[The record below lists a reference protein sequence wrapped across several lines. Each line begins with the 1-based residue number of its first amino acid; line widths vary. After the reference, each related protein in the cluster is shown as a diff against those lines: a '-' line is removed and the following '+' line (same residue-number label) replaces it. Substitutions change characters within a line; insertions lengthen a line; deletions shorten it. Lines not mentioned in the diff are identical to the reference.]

1 MDTSRGP
8 KRQQGAACVG
18 RLGTWKYLRYQV
30 LSSTIDLMGTYYQDD
45 FVTLYHD
52 DCLENQNWKF
62 ADVLVTDPPYGRAWK
77 QGDTNTARGWANST
91 HAGILNDSTTGVR
104 DAVLGIWGAMKPALA
119 FGDLMLEP
127 PANTKHVL
135 IYDKG
140 TDAGFTG
147 AVGGYRRN
155 VEAVYL
161 IGKGWGSG
169 LGGRSA
175 VVSTAKSAGGNL
187 ARTTGH
193 PHTKPSDVME
203 ALVAYAPP
211 GTIADPFAGS
221 GSTLIAAKNLGRKA
235 IGVELD
241 ERYCEIAAKRLSQD
255 LLELDWT
262 A

>member
-1 MDTSRGP
+1 MIKP
-8 KRQQGAACVG
+8 
-18 RLGTWKYLRYQV
+18 
-30 LSSTIDLMGTYYQDD
+30 YYQDD
-45 FVTLYHD
+45 YVTLYHGKAEE
-52 DCLENQNWKF
+52 CPAWLTV
-62 ADVLVTDPPYGRAWK
+62 DVLITDPPYGRDWK
-77 QGDTNTARGWANST
+77 QGDTRSVYGWASDK
-91 HAGILNDSTTGVR
+91 HQGILNDGTTAVR
-104 DAVLGIWGAMKPALA
+104 DAALTAWGIEKPALA

-140 TDAGFTG
+140 NDAGFTG
-147 AVGGYRRN
+147 AIGGYRRN
-155 VEAVYL
+155 AEAIYL

-175 VVSTAKSAGGNL
+175 IVSTLKSAGGNL

-203 ALVAYAPP
+203 ALVAYSPP

-221 GSTLIAAKNLGRKA
+221 GSTLVAAKNLGRKS

-241 ERYCEIAAKRLSQD
+241 ERHCETAAKRLSQD
-255 LLELDWT
+255 LLELEWT

>member
-1 MDTSRGP
+1 MKP
-8 KRQQGAACVG
+8 
-18 RLGTWKYLRYQV
+18 
-30 LSSTIDLMGTYYQDD
+30 YYQDD
-45 FVTLYHD
+45 YVTLYHGKAEEFREW
-52 DCLENQNWKF
+52 LT
-62 ADVLVTDPPYGRAWK
+62 ADVLITDPPYGRGWK
-77 QGDTNTARGWANST
+77 QGDTRSVYGWASDK
-91 HAGILNDSTTGVR
+91 HQGILNDGTTAVR
-104 DAVLGIWGAMKPALA
+104 DAALAAWGIEKPALA

-127 PANTKHVL
+127 PAYTKHVL

-140 TDAGFTG
+140 NDAGFTG

-155 VEAVYL
+155 AEAIYL

-175 VVSTAKSAGGNL
+175 IVPTAKSAGGNL

-203 ALVAYAPP
+203 ALVAYSPP

-221 GSTLIAAKNLGRKA
+221 GSTLVAAKNLGRKS
-235 IGVELD
+235 IGVELE
-241 ERYCEIAAKRLSQD
+241 ERYCEIIARRCAQD
-255 LLELDWT
+255 VLEFP